1 LAWGCARSP
10 VAEENRRSSA
20 GRTTSASCRDVSAA
34 AMPLPG
40 GHARAPK
47 RSARS
52 AGIPP
57 QDSHRSCAYRRV
69 AGRRDRCGVIS
80 APAGATSAC
89 GDARRARLLRQHG
102 VALCR
107 QQQAAAKGAP
117 DELRRI
123 VARAAAPAEELVA
136 LCSSRTW
143 WFCPLSRRLSGVRW
157 GGEWSGVAG
166 QGVASYAG
174 PRQRPAAVL
183 MRGACLLAG
192 WLAGRLGR
200 FV

>member
-40 GHARAPK
+40 GHVRVPK
-47 RSARS
+47 RSVWS

-57 QDSHRSCAYRRV
+57 QDSYRSCAYRRV
-69 AGRRDRCGVIS
+69 AGRRDRCGAIS

-89 GDARRARLLRQHG
+89 GDARCARLS
-102 VALCR
+102 R

-123 VARAAAPAEELVA
+123 VARAAAPAEESVA

-143 WFCPLSRRLSGVRW
+143 WFCPVPRRLSGVRW

-166 QGVASYAG
+166 QGVA
-174 PRQRPAAVL
+174 RR
-183 MRGACLLAG
+183 
-192 WLAGRLGR
+192 
-200 FV
+200 